1 MKNLRQITAII
12 LCIVLSSFAFVNA
25 DAKIRPQA
33 NAAGPGT
40 SILQGQEILMLANQ
54 SDSQMM
60 SYIITT
66 KNKELI
72 VVDGGL
78 DLDAEHLRQAIIARG
93 GKVSAWFITHPHS
106 DHVGALVKLINDG
119 LQEISIDAVYY
130 NFVDD
135 DWYKRNEAY
144 RADMVLKAKEALAK
158 LGAEKLHG
166 NIKTGDL
173 IQVDDVK
180 IHVLNDPYLFA
191 VNSINNSSVA
201 LRMEIGSK
209 RVLFL
214 GDMGPEAG
222 AALLKD
228 VGAEG
233 LKADIVQMAHHGQ
246 YGVEK
251 NVYEAI
257 RPSICMWNSPAWL
270 YDNDNGGG
278 IGSGK
283 WLTLQVR
290 AWMDEL
296 GVTKHFVIKDGDQL
310 IK

>member
-12 LCIVLSSFAFVNA
+12 LCIVLSSFAFMNA
-25 DAKIRPQA
+25 DAKIKPEGSA
-33 NAAGPGT
+33 KGPGIG
-40 SILQGQEILMLANQ
+40 ILNGQEILMLANQ

-119 LQEISIDAVYY
+119 LHEISIDAVYY

-283 WLTLQVR
+283 WFTLQVR
-290 AWMDEL
+290 SWMDEL

>member
-12 LCIVLSSFAFVNA
+12 LCIVLSSFAFMNA
-25 DAKIRPQA
+25 DAKIKPEGSA
-33 NAAGPGT
+33 KGPGIG
-40 SILQGQEILMLANQ
+40 ILNGQEILMLANQ

-283 WLTLQVR
+283 WFTLQVR
-290 AWMDEL
+290 SWMDEI
-296 GVTKHFVIKDGDQL
+296 GIKQNFVIKDGDQL

>member
-1 MKNLRQITAII
+1 MKNLRKITAII
-12 LCIVLSSFAFVNA
+12 LCIILSSFAFINT
-25 DAKIRPQA
+25 DAKIKPQPSA
-33 NAAGPGT
+33 KGPET
-40 SILQGQEILMLANQ
+40 SVFNGQEILMLANQ
-54 SDSQMM
+54 SESQMM

-66 KNKELI
+66 KNKKLI

-93 GKVSAWFITHPHS
+93 GKVSAWFISHPHS

-144 RADMVLKAKEALAK
+144 RADMVIKAKEAFNK
-158 LGAEKLHG
+158 LGDEKLHG

-180 IHVLNDPYLFA
+180 IHVLNDPYLFT

-222 AALLKD
+222 AALLND
-228 VGAEG
+228 VGAAG

-257 RPSICMWNSPAWL
+257 CPSICMWNSPAWL

>member
-1 MKNLRQITAII
+1 MNT
-12 LCIVLSSFAFVNA
+12 
-25 DAKIRPQA
+25 DAKIKPEGSA
-33 NAAGPGT
+33 KGPGIG
-40 SILQGQEILMLANQ
+40 ILNGQEILMLANQ

-283 WLTLQVR
+283 WFTLQVR
-290 AWMDEL
+290 SWMDEL

>member
-1 MKNLRQITAII
+1 MKILRKITAII
-12 LCIVLSSFAFVNA
+12 LCIVLSSFSFIES
-25 DAKIRPQA
+25 DASDA
-33 NAAGPGT
+33 
-40 SILQGQEILMLANQ
+40 SILNGQEILMLTNQ
-54 SDSQMM
+54 SASQMM

-66 KNKELI
+66 KNKQLI

-78 DLDAEHLRQAIIARG
+78 DLDAEHLRQAIIERG

-119 LQEISIDAVYY
+119 LQDISVDAVYY
-130 NFVDD
+130 NFLDD

-144 RADMVLKAKEALAK
+144 RADMVLKAKEAFSK
-158 LGAEKLHG
+158 LGSDKLHG
-166 NIKTGDL
+166 NIKKGDV

-180 IHVLNDPYLFA
+180 IRILNSPYLFP

-201 LRMEIGSK
+201 FKMEIGSK
-209 RVLFL
+209 KVLFL
-214 GDMGPEAG
+214 GDMGPQAG
-222 AALLKD
+222 EALLKE
-228 VGAEG
+228 VGASA

-246 YGVEK
+246 YGVER
-251 NVYEAI
+251 NVYKAI
-257 RPSICMWNSPAWL
+257 NPSICMWNAPGWL

-278 IGSGK
+278 IGSGE

-290 AWMDEL
+290 IWMEEM
-296 GVTKHFVIKDGDQL
+296 GVKRHFVIKDGDQL

>member
-12 LCIVLSSFAFVNA
+12 LCIVLSSFAFMNA
-25 DAKIRPQA
+25 DAKIKPEGSA
-33 NAAGPGT
+33 KGPGIG
-40 SILQGQEILMLANQ
+40 ILNGQEILMLANQ

-119 LQEISIDAVYY
+119 MQEISIDAVYY

-283 WLTLQVR
+283 WFTLQVR
-290 AWMDEL
+290 SWMDEL

>member
-1 MKNLRQITAII
+1 
-12 LCIVLSSFAFVNA
+12 
-25 DAKIRPQA
+25 
-33 NAAGPGT
+33 
-40 SILQGQEILMLANQ
+40 MLANQ

-93 GKVSAWFITHPHS
+93 GKVSAWFISHPHS

-130 NFVDD
+130 NFADD
-135 DWYKRNEAY
+135 NWYKRNEAY
-144 RADMVLKAKEALAK
+144 RADMVLKAKEAFNK

-180 IHVLNDPYLFA
+180 IHVLNDPYLFT
-191 VNSINNSSVA
+191 VNAINNSSVA

-209 RVLFL
+209 RVIFL

-228 VGAEG
+228 VGADG

-251 NVYEAI
+251 DVYEAI

-283 WLTLQVR
+283 WFTLQVR

>member
-1 MKNLRQITAII
+1 M
-12 LCIVLSSFAFVNA
+12 NA
-25 DAKIRPQA
+25 DAKIKPEGSA
-33 NAAGPGT
+33 KGPGIG
-40 SILQGQEILMLANQ
+40 ILNGQEILMLANQ

-283 WLTLQVR
+283 WFTLQVR
-290 AWMDEL
+290 SWMDEL

>member
-1 MKNLRQITAII
+1 MKNLRKITAII
-12 LCIVLSSFAFVNA
+12 LCIVLSSFALMNA
-25 DAKIRPQA
+25 DAKVKPEGSA
-33 NAAGPGT
+33 KGPGIG
-40 SILQGQEILMLANQ
+40 ILNGQEILMLANQ

-283 WLTLQVR
+283 WFTLQVR
-290 AWMDEL
+290 SWMDEL

>member
-1 MKNLRQITAII
+1 MKNLRKITAII
-12 LCIVLSSFAFVNA
+12 LCIVLSSFAFMNA
-25 DAKIRPQA
+25 DAKIKPEGSA
-33 NAAGPGT
+33 KGPGIG
-40 SILQGQEILMLANQ
+40 ILNGQEILMLANQ

-283 WLTLQVR
+283 WFTLQVR
-290 AWMDEL
+290 SWMDEL

>member
-1 MKNLRQITAII
+1 MKNLRKITAII
-12 LCIVLSSFAFVNA
+12 LCIVLSSFAFMNA
-25 DAKIRPQA
+25 DAKIKPEGSA
-33 NAAGPGT
+33 KGPGIG
-40 SILQGQEILMLANQ
+40 ILNGQEILMLANQ

-180 IHVLNDPYLFA
+180 IHVLNDPYLFT
-191 VNSINNSSVA
+191 VNSINNSTVA

-209 RVLFL
+209 RVLF
-214 GDMGPEAG
+214 
-222 AALLKD
+222 
-228 VGAEG
+228 
-233 LKADIVQMAHHGQ
+233 
-246 YGVEK
+246 
-251 NVYEAI
+251 
-257 RPSICMWNSPAWL
+257 
-270 YDNDNGGG
+270 
-278 IGSGK
+278 
-283 WLTLQVR
+283 
-290 AWMDEL
+290 
-296 GVTKHFVIKDGDQL
+296 
-310 IK
+310 